1 MFNPL
6 RGNAVIVFDFIRTTI
21 FFNGYLFP
29 LHPYLP
35 FFSEIRQA
43 EACGGLIFA
52 LGTHARDDEH
62 DDRDDIGD
70 HLVQFL
76 DGEVRAARQEDVQDV
91 QAAEEE

>member
-1 MFNPL
+1 MKPVLWTATCRSPVFAFRL
-6 RGNAVIVFDFIRTTI
+6 RRPAS
-21 FFNGYLFP
+21 
-29 LHPYLP
+29 P
-35 FFSEIRQA
+35 FLAEIRQA

-52 LGTHARDDEH
+52 LGTYARDDEH